1 MSWLSRVADAMEER
15 EFDSSPEVDVSAAIE
30 KLVAS
35 RVKTCSIL
43 EGEIAAYKAQIS
55 TIPAGKPARV
65 ALEAVC
71 RVKEQRLAKVRVEA
85 EGFRELL
92 ADPRQ
97 AELKP
102 VKSK

>member
-1 MSWLSRVADAMEER
+1 MSWLSIVADAMEKD
-15 EFDSSPEVDVSAAIE
+15 EFDSSPEVDVSSAIE

-43 EGEIAAYKAQIS
+43 EGEIAAYKSQIS
-55 TIPAGKPARV
+55 TLPVGKRARV

-71 RVKEQRLAKVRVEA
+71 HGKEQRLAKVRVEL

-97 AELKP
+97 GELKP
-102 VKSK
+102 PEGK